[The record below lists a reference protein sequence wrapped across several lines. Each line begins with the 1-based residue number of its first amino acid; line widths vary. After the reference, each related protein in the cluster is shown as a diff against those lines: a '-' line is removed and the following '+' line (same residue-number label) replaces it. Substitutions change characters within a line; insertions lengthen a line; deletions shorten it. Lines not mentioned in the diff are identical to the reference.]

1 MITMNLSRAFFTSI
15 CTSALFST
23 FREFSGRL
31 HWAVNFWKGI
41 LQVPPARVRPLLRV
55 TEKMQETGLT
65 GFHPYPGQEYQTICR
80 CHSLGGSTFSSD
92 ILRLWVLFW
101 SSAWALDLR
110 RSATWTNQ
118 AAVFESLLTLSY
130 AFYPHNR
137 HWHTRYNWHLGCS
150 YLPQT
155 AQSSFDEIREYNVDG
170 LCLKNSPFLI
180 ALIKVGS
187 NWTATVASPRH
198 ST

>member
-1 MITMNLSRAFFTSI
+1 MRF
-15 CTSALFST
+15 SAV
-23 FREFSGRL
+23 FRELFGQTALSSLQLLKGNFSGAS
-31 HWAVNFWKGI
+31 W
-41 LQVPPARVRPLLRV
+41 V

-65 GFHPYPGQEYQTICR
+65 DFRSYPGQESRTICR
-80 CHSLGGSTFSSD
+80 CHSLGDSTLFSD
-92 ILRLWVLFW
+92 ILRLRVMVQ
-101 SSAWALDLR
+101 SRAWTLDLW
-110 RSATWTNQ
+110 RSTTWTKQ
-118 AAVFESLLTLSY
+118 AVVFESLLTFSY

-155 AQSSFDEIREYNVDG
+155 TQSSFDEIREYNVDG

-187 NWTATVASPRH
+187 NWTATVASSRH

>member
-1 MITMNLSRAFFTSI
+1 MRF
-15 CTSALFST
+15 SALF
-23 FREFSGRL
+23 RELFGQTALSSLQLLKGNFSGAS
-31 HWAVNFWKGI
+31 W
-41 LQVPPARVRPLLRV
+41 V

-65 GFHPYPGQEYQTICR
+65 DFRSYPGQESRTICR
-80 CHSLGGSTFSSD
+80 CHSLGDSTLSSD
-92 ILRLWVLFW
+92 ILRLRVMVQSW
-101 SSAWALDLR
+101 AWTIDLW
-110 RSATWTNQ
+110 RSTTWTKLNRRWYWR
-118 AAVFESLLTLSY
+118 SYWLY
-130 AFYPHNR
+130 AFYPHTR
-137 HWHTRYNWHLGCS
+137 HWHTRYNWYLGWS

-155 AQSSFDEIREYNVDG
+155 TQSSFDEIREYNVDG